1 MSGRFQRL
9 LGRLVGATPQ
19 WAIASGLEV
28 VRRLPIRRGTPVYD
42 RDWDVLVIL
51 DACRYDMYQRVV
63 GPSESITS
71 VASTSTEWMRKT
83 FTERY
88 AEEMANT
95 AYVSANPYS
104 HKLDTD
110 RFGLVDHVWQDHW
123 DDELGTIPAA
133 PVTDHGIAAARTGEY
148 DRVICH
154 YMQPHFPF
162 VAEGEGFG
170 RLARDGFGLGDGESI
185 NVWDMV
191 ERGELDAKEVIEA
204 YDANLE
210 YVFESVETLLENV
223 DGTVVITAD
232 HGNALGEWGM
242 WGHRAYVPSAALRTV
257 PWDVRACTDSGTYQ
271 PEGDPRDIDR
281 EADEDVQERL
291 QALGYTDE

>member
-9 LGRLVGATPQ
+9 LGRLVGAIPQ

-28 VRRLPIRRGTPVYD
+28 VRRLPIRRGTPVYE

-83 FTERY
+83 FADRY
-88 AEEMANT
+88 DDEIART

-104 HKLDTD
+104 HKLDTG
-110 RFGLVDHVWQDHW
+110 RFGLVDHVWKDHW
-123 DDELGTIPAA
+123 DEELGTIPPD

-148 DRVICH
+148 ERVILH

-162 VAEGEGFG
+162 IADGEGFG
-170 RLARDGFGLGDGESI
+170 RLGRGGFGLGEDDSA

-191 ERGELDAKEVIEA
+191 ERGELDPEDVIEA
-204 YDANLE
+204 YDANLA

-223 DGTVVITAD
+223 DGTVAITAD

-242 WGHRAYVPSAALRTV
+242 WGHRAYVPSAALRKV
-257 PWDVRACTDSGTYQ
+257 PWDVRECTDSISYEPTWS
-271 PEGDPRDIDR
+271 PDDIDR
-281 EADEDVQERL
+281 EADEDVQDRL